1 MKPRE
6 ETANTM
12 KFLERMFTVF
22 FDLAMPASKD
32 AKPRF
37 IKNTRIAARKTHK
50 VSTIIGKPTLFLRFI
65 YVKRCCRGLPAP
77 DCMEKGALK
86 DCSFRAPLPGPVGKA
101 LAYPR
106 PLE

>member
-1 MKPRE
+1 M
-6 ETANTM
+6 
-12 KFLERMFTVF
+12 F

-50 VSTIIGKPTLFLRFI
+50 VSTIIGKPTLFFKFI
-65 YVKRCCRGLPAP
+65 YVKRHCRGLPAP

-86 DCSFRAPLPGPVGKA
+86 DCSFRAPLPSLVGKA
-101 LAYPR
+101 LACPR